1 MCIIPYVS
9 FNEEALVTQFTTL
22 LGKSDMGNV
31 TVHIHDLQAPLAELG
46 QQLKRIE
53 VLFWFQARIGT

>member
-1 MCIIPYVS
+1 
-9 FNEEALVTQFTTL
+9 VTQFTTL
-22 LGKSDMGNV
+22 LGKSNKGMV
-31 TVHIHDLQAPLAELG
+31 PVHIPDLQAPLTELR